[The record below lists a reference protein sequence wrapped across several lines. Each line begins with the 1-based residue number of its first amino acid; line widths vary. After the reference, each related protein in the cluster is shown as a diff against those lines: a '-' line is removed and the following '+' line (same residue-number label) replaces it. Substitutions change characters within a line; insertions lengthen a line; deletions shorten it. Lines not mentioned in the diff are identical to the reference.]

1 MIYKT
6 ITQIVLYK
14 KEIIL
19 DLVKKKNGEFILLI

>member
-19 DLVKKKNGEFILLI
+19 DLVKKKTENLFC